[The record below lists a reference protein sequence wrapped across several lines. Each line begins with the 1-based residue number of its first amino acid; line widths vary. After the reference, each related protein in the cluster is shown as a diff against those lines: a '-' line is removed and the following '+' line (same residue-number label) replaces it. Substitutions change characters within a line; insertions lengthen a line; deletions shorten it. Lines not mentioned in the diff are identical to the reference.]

1 MSSSSFPVLPQHIG
15 IIMDGNRRWARQH
28 GLELL
33 RGHERVS
40 EEVIEPLV
48 DRCIELKIPYL
59 TLWAFS
65 TENWSRDEQEVS
77 GLMQLFRRALQKS
90 SKRLQEK
97 GVKLKA
103 LGDISRF
110 PEDISQGM
118 KEWMKMSEQ
127 NTKITVNFALNYGG
141 RDEIVRAVNKALTKH
156 LEQITAADIE
166 ANLDT
171 AGMPDLDLLIRPGGE
186 MRTSGFLPW
195 QSVYAEM
202 YFTDVLMPDF
212 SPAELDKALEEFSKR
227 KRRFGK

>member
-1 MSSSSFPVLPQHIG
+1 MSSSPFAVLPRHVG
-15 IIMDGNRRWARQH
+15 IIMDGNRRWAKEH

-40 EEVIEPLV
+40 DEVIEPLI
-48 DRCIELKIPYL
+48 DRCIELGIPYV

-65 TENWSRDEQEVS
+65 TENWNRDEKEVS

-90 SKRLQEK
+90 SKRLMDK

-103 LGDISRF
+103 IGDISRF
-110 PEDISQGM
+110 PEDISAGLV
-118 KEWMKMSEQ
+118 EWMKMSEE

-141 RDEIVRAVNKALTKH
+141 RDEIIRAVNKALEAHPEK
-156 LEQITAADIE
+156 ITDE
-166 ANLDT
+166 LLSQHLDT
-171 AGMPDLDLLIRPGGE
+171 SGMPDLDLLIRPGGE
-186 MRTSGFLPW
+186 KRLSGFLPW
-195 QSVYAEM
+195 QSVYAEL

-212 SPAELDKALEEFSKR
+212 TPEELDTALGEFSKR